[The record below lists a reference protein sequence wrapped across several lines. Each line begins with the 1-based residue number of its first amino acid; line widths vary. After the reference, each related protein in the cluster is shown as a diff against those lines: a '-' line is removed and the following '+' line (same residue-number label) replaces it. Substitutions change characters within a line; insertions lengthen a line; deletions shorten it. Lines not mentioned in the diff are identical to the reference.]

1 MRTAKGA
8 GCPSQAEGVVSVLLS
23 AVKPLGLEQPE
34 QNERKQCE
42 QEHGPSGRRSH
53 CGLRPFLHEVTMPQN
68 WDVLAA
74 LLMAGLILLAVGVM
88 KLNASIGA

>member
-1 MRTAKGA
+1 
-8 GCPSQAEGVVSVLLS
+8 
-23 AVKPLGLEQPE
+23 
-34 QNERKQCE
+34 
-42 QEHGPSGRRSH
+42 
-53 CGLRPFLHEVTMPQN
+53 MPQN